1 MKTKKRKNSFR
12 ARRRARKASAS
23 RESIENAAAPAGMP
37 RPGPERLAGL
47 IESGY
52 RLLERQR
59 PAAACDMWLEAWD
72 MLRLM
77 MPREMGAIEEATL
90 AFSKT
95 FILSFWC
102 VDLKDALLLAGQQ
115 DAGYFGKLDGFITQ
129 LCERLPKTSR
139 IVLANIKLAR
149 AEALYSQGKL
159 ERFGQALE
167 EIISEFSDFFAGDC
181 LCYAGRCASPPGPDK
196 AA

>member
-1 MKTKKRKNSFR
+1 MKTKKRKNAFR
-12 ARRRARKASAS
+12 ARRKERKAAAS
-23 RESIENAAAPAGMP
+23 GKSIESAAAPAGMP
-37 RPGPERLAGL
+37 RPGPERLTGL

-59 PAAACDMWLEAWD
+59 LAAACDIWLEAWD

-77 MPREMGAIEEATL
+77 MPPEMGAIEEATL
-90 AFSKT
+90 AFSRT

-102 VDLKDALLLAGQQ
+102 LDLKDALLQAGLL
-115 DAGYFGKLDGFITQ
+115 DAGYFGKLDGFIGQ
-129 LCERLPKTSR
+129 LCERLPNTSR

-159 ERFGQALE
+159 DRFGQSLE

-181 LCYAGRCASPPGPDK
+181 LCSAGRCAPPPGPDK